1 MNIRVKFSSP
11 YYGAVHVRDSRKSD
25 CMKIGSGEEI
35 LHLNVN
41 LFSKENE
48 KDYCGVFI
56 SKNLEVSRC
65 CFKCI
70 HNYLVSGQVNVI
82 DTQRKKLC
90 MHYHDDQTFIS

>member
-41 LFSKENE
+41 IFSKENE

-65 CFKCI
+65 YFKCI
-70 HNYLVSGQVNVI
+70 HNYLLNVI
-82 DTQRKKLC
+82 LYMRKAKLKHIC
-90 MHYHDDQTFIS
+90 ALT